1 MSTME
6 PHKTEAREDRLPPLP
21 EAQWTDAQR
30 AQAQEII
37 AGPRGKLISPFVP
50 LLRSPELMG
59 HCQRMGEYLRYRN
72 TLGQRLTELAILV
85 TARFWDQGAEWAIHA
100 PIAQSEGVDRATID
114 AIAHH
119 ATPSAMP
126 RDEQVVYE
134 VCTEILRDKAL
145 KDATWAASVALW
157 GEQGVMDLVGTVGY
171 YSLLAMVMN
180 AAQTP
185 APATGASLPIARA

>member
-1 MSTME
+1 
-6 PHKTEAREDRLPPLP
+6 
-21 EAQWTDAQR
+21 
-30 AQAQEII
+30 
-37 AGPRGKLISPFVP
+37 
-50 LLRSPELMG
+50 
-59 HCQRMGEYLRYRN
+59 
-72 TLGQRLTELAILV
+72 
-85 TARFWDQGAEWAIHA
+85 
-100 PIAQSEGVDRATID
+100 
-114 AIAHH
+114 
-119 ATPSAMP
+119 MP

-134 VCTEILRDKAL
+134 VCTEILRDRAL